1 MKKLLL
7 LPLLLMGL
15 AGQAYG
21 SNDSVDKMFEVMDME
36 RQMNGGFEAML
47 PLIDQMAAQFRLD
60 ATGKEEL
67 TTIYR
72 TWFNDDIDRDKMIN
86 TIKDLYAETFTEQEI
101 DAITA
106 FYRTDVGQKFLGKQ
120 PELMQI
126 GAQLGMTEAQSKQ
139 AQLLERLQPFL
150 EKYNIQ

>member
-15 AGQAYG
+15 AGQAYS
-21 SNDSVDKMFEVMDME
+21 SNDSVDKMFDVMDME
-36 RQMNGGFEAML
+36 RQMTGGFEAML
-47 PLIDQMAAQFRLD
+47 PLIDQMSAQFGLD

-72 TWFNDDIDRDKMIN
+72 TWFNDDIDRVKMLN
-86 TIKDLYAETFTEQEI
+86 TIKDLYADTFTEKEI
-101 DAITA
+101 EEITK
-106 FYRTDVGQKFLGKQ
+106 FYQTDVGQKLLVKS

-139 AQLLERLQPFL
+139 ELLLQRLEPFFK
-150 EKYNIQ
+150 KYNIQ

>member
-1 MKKLLL
+1 
-7 LPLLLMGL
+7 MGL

-67 TTIYR
+67 TTNLYR
-72 TWFNDDIDRDKMIN
+72 TRDRCD
-86 TIKDLYAETFTEQEI
+86 
-101 DAITA
+101 
-106 FYRTDVGQKFLGKQ
+106 YRFLSNRCGTKV
-120 PELMQI
+120 L
-126 GAQLGMTEAQSKQ
+126 
-139 AQLLERLQPFL
+139 R
-150 EKYNIQ
+150 